1 MLLIHHFLPF
11 YEKTSNHF
19 YLNPVSL
26 CQNSFIDIMKK
37 LPFLWGIIILLL
49 SVAGCRPSNHRALLQ
64 HVDSLIAYYPD
75 SVLSLLAQQQEHLA
89 DFSEEELMNY
99 VWMKAMIHKAR
110 NISMTE
116 DTLLPKAVDYFR
128 KYGDREKVMRG
139 YLLKAHYLKWMDRLD
154 DAIAVLDSGVARAK
168 LDKDSVHVRNL
179 LYCKAGIIYE
189 LRRDYREVA
198 CYMKEA
204 LACSPDTTSSYV
216 AEMVYF
222 LAINLSLIGDDSCT
236 YYYEKSIAMAE
247 ANKDT
252 AYLCHYMRNY
262 ASSLMRSDE
271 VEKSNALIRRVWELM
286 PVYRE
291 KMAIT
296 HAILAEN
303 FLNLR
308 QLDSAVY
315 YLNMAWQT
323 EAKAEQQ
330 FGVNIS
336 TRLLLYELQNV
347 ADYALGGN
355 ISTIRAGRFGDSLI
369 LADFNKQS
377 TIQQQMDTKIK
388 LDRQNYTLI
397 IDRQRTQLLLLTF
410 LFAFLASGLCVFFY
424 VRNRRF
430 RLAEAEDRIETLTR
444 LLEDAN
450 KANESEGDNAFFKK
464 ILLKQLGI
472 IRLVATTPT
481 AQNQDM
487 LRRISG
493 ITNKEV
499 PVETLLVWEDLYPVI
514 DKIYGGFYSRM
525 EACYGHLL
533 SEKEKQICCLLCADF
548 STKEI
553 GVVTQQSVASV
564 YVRKT
569 TIRKKLGMDEKGDIV
584 AYIKNMQA
592 V

>member
-1 MLLIHHFLPF
+1 
-11 YEKTSNHF
+11 
-19 YLNPVSL
+19 
-26 CQNSFIDIMKK
+26 MKK
-37 LPFLWGIIILLL
+37 LPFLWGIIIILL

-64 HVDSLIAYYPD
+64 RADSLMTDYPD

-89 DFSEEELMNY
+89 DFSEEELMSY
-99 VWMKAMIHKAR
+99 VWIKAMVHSAR

-116 DTLLPKAVDYFR
+116 DSLLPKAVDYFR
-128 KYGDREKVMRG
+128 KHGDREKVMKG
-139 YLLKAHYLKWMDRLD
+139 YILKANYLEWIDRLD
-154 DAIAVLDSGVARAK
+154 DAIAELDSGVAQAK
-168 LDKDSVHVRNL
+168 QANDSVNVRDL
-179 LYCKAGIIYE
+179 LYYKANIVYE

-198 CYMKEA
+198 SHVKEA
-204 LACSPDTTSSYV
+204 LAYSPDTTSPDL
-216 AEMVYF
+216 AGMFYF
-222 LAINLSLIGDDSCT
+222 LAINLGLVGDDSCT

-262 ASSLMRSDE
+262 ASNLMRSE
-271 VEKSNALIRRVWELM
+271 KVEKSNALIRRVWELM

-291 KMAIT
+291 KMAVT
-296 HAILAEN
+296 HAILVEN
-303 FLNLR
+303 FLYLR
-308 QLDSAVY
+308 QLGSAAY
-315 YLNMAWQT
+315 YLDMAWQA

-330 FGVNIS
+330 SGVNIS

-347 ADYALGGN
+347 VDYAMEGS
-355 ISTIRAGRFGDSLI
+355 ISTIRTGRFGDSLI
-369 LADFNKQS
+369 LADWNKQS

-388 LDRQNYTLI
+388 LERQNYTLI
-397 IDRQRTQLLLLTF
+397 IDRQRTQLLLVTF
-410 LFAFLASGLCVFFY
+410 LFIFAVGGLCVFFY
-424 VRNRRF
+424 IRNRHL

-450 KANESEGDNAFFKK
+450 KASESEHDSAFFKK

-472 IRLVATTPT
+472 IRLVATAPT
-481 AQNQDM
+481 SQNQDL

-499 PVETLLVWEDLYPVI
+499 PVEALLVWADLYPVI
-514 DKIYGGFYSRM
+514 DTIYNGFYSRM
-525 EACYGHLL
+525 ETLYGYLL
-533 SEKEKQICCLLCADF
+533 SEKEKQVCCLLCADF

-569 TIRKKLGMDEKGDIV
+569 AIRKKLGMDEKGDIV
-584 AYIKNMQA
+584 EYINNTQA
-592 V
+592 T

>member
-1 MLLIHHFLPF
+1 
-11 YEKTSNHF
+11 
-19 YLNPVSL
+19 
-26 CQNSFIDIMKK
+26 MKK
-37 LPFLWGIIILLL
+37 LPFLWGMIIIFL
-49 SVAGCRPSNHRALLQ
+49 SVVGCRPSNHRTLLQ
-64 HVDSLIAYYPD
+64 RADSLIAYYPD
-75 SVLSLLAQQQEHLA
+75 SVLSLLAQQQEHLS

-99 VWMKAMIHKAR
+99 VWIKAMVHKAR

-128 KYGDREKVMRG
+128 KHGDREKVMKG
-139 YLLKAHYLKWMDRLD
+139 YLLKAHYLKWMNRTD
-154 DAIAVLDSGVARAK
+154 DAIAVLDSGVTRAK
-168 LDKDSVHVRNL
+168 LDKDSIHALDL
-179 LYCKAGIIYE
+179 LYNKAMIIYE
-189 LRRDYREVA
+189 LRRDYREVVR
-198 CYMKEA
+198 CMKEA
-204 LACSPDTTSSYV
+204 LACSPDTTSSDV
-216 AEMVYF
+216 TEMFYF
-222 LAINLSLIGDDSCT
+222 LAINLGLIDDDSCA
-236 YYYEKSIAMAE
+236 YYYEKSISMAE

-252 AYLCHYMRNY
+252 SYLCHYMRNY
-262 ASSLMRSDE
+262 ASSLTRSHK

-286 PVYRE
+286 PIYRE
-291 KMAIT
+291 KMSIT

-303 FLNLR
+303 FLYLR
-308 QLDSAVY
+308 QLDSAAY
-315 YLNMAWQT
+315 YLNMAWQA
-323 EAKAEQQ
+323 EAKAEQR

-336 TRLLLYELQNV
+336 MRLLLYELQDV
-347 ADYALGGN
+347 VDYALGGT
-355 ISTIRAGRFGDSLI
+355 ISTIRVGRFGDSLI
-369 LADFNKQS
+369 LADRNKQS

-388 LDRQNYTLI
+388 LERQNYTLI
-397 IDRQRTQLLLLTF
+397 IDRQRTQLLLVTF
-410 LFAFLASGLCVFFY
+410 LFIFLSGGLCIFFY
-424 VRNRRF
+424 IRNRRL

-450 KANESEGDNAFFKK
+450 KTNESECDSAFFKK

-472 IRLVATTPT
+472 IRLVATAPT
-481 AQNQDM
+481 SQNQEL

-584 AYIKNMQA
+584 AYIKKYAGSMM
-592 V
+592 